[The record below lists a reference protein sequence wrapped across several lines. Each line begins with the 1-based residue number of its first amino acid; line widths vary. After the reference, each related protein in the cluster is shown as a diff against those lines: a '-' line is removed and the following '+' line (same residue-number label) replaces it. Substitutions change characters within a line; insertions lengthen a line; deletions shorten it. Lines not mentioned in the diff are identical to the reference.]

1 MISFSIGDDCYSDS
15 EYLKARHV
23 LILTMPLRKVSALV
37 WRARGGL
44 SIYSALDRRHPVA
57 SRRKPSASATALA
70 FSVLTIGAL
79 LFAFIAPATATTR
92 LSLLFAA
99 AFTLL
104 SIASLITAWRQ
115 DRDMARQLAARD
127 AMLHAAFLSTPA
139 LTLSRDGLVQRMNGA
154 AVALFGLPREAARG
168 RAFSDLTPEFDMT
181 VVMQAGTQAGPLEA
195 RHGHWTGR
203 RSDGSTFPLSLRFGL
218 IPHAPGDEHVALA
231 LTDLT
236 RSHVA
241 EAQAR
246 ELHAQLNK
254 VWRLNSLG
262 EMAATLAH
270 ELNQPLSAATT
281 YMHASQAEMLK
292 AGPAAD
298 SARRPLDLAK
308 GQLLR
313 AGKLIHRMR
322 ELLTIETSVLG
333 RERVSSMI
341 EDLSPILQMI
351 GQDKQVEIRLDAD
364 PQDDGVRADR
374 IQFQQA
380 LVNLVRNAVEAAA
393 ERPDNGEV
401 SVTGRVEGPVYCITV
416 EDNGPGI
423 AEADVERIF
432 QPLTTTKSGGMG
444 LGLSVTRTI
453 VERHGGALSARRSQA
468 MGGAAFSFALRRHEE
483 ATAS

>member
-1 MISFSIGDDCYSDS
+1 MDADCNLHR
-15 EYLKARHV
+15 EYLERRHV
-23 LILTMPLRKVSALV
+23 LIPTILLRKISAPV
-37 WRARGGL
+37 GRARGGL

-57 SRRKPSASATALA
+57 SHRKPHAWAAALA
-70 FSVLTIGAL
+70 FSALTGAVVAFVLMFPWAATRPAL
-79 LFAFIAPATATTR
+79 VIALAFI
-92 LSLLFAA
+92 
-99 AFTLL
+99 LL
-104 SIASLITAWRQ
+104 SILSLIAAWRQ
-115 DRDMARQLAARD
+115 DRDMARQLTARD

-139 LTLSRDGLVQRMNGA
+139 LTLSRDGLIQRMNGA
-154 AVALFGLPREAARG
+154 AVALFGLPREAALG
-168 RAFSDLTPEFDMT
+168 RAFSDLTAEFDMDA
-181 VVMQAGTQAGPLEA
+181 VLRSDAQAGHLEN
-195 RHGHWTGR
+195 RRGYWTGR
-203 RSDGSTFPLSLRFGL
+203 RADGSTFPLSLRFGL
-218 IPHAPGDEHVALA
+218 IPSTPGAGGSGEEHVAVA

-236 RSHVA
+236 HSHAA

-270 ELNQPLSAATT
+270 ELNQPLSAATA
-281 YMHASQAEMLK
+281 YIHASQAEMLK

-298 SARRPLDLAK
+298 AGRPPLDLAK

-341 EDLSPILQMI
+341 EDLAPILQMI
-351 GQDKQVEIRLDAD
+351 GQDKKVEVRLDAEAE
-364 PQDDGVRADR
+364 DDGVRADR

-393 ERPDNGEV
+393 ERPGGGAV
-401 SVTGRVEGPVYCITV
+401 HVTGRVEGPVYRISV
-416 EDNGPGI
+416 EDNGVGI
-423 AEADVERIF
+423 AEADVDHIF

-453 VERHGGALSARRSQA
+453 VERHGGALSAQRSPSL
-468 MGGAAFSFALRRHEE
+468 GGAAFAFALRRHEE
-483 ATAS
+483 VSR